1 MRTKDNKMIR
11 IAGEMFSVA
20 TIQNATDKLVLI
32 FFMMH
37 WAVLKVGKN
46 SLLNY
51 VTKWKQRVL
60 YDRLGHGKSDPLDTH
75 WSKATL
81 KRKPIF

>member
-37 WAVLKVGKN
+37 WL
-46 SLLNY
+46 
-51 VTKWKQRVL
+51 
-60 YDRLGHGKSDPLDTH
+60 
-75 WSKATL
+75 
-81 KRKPIF
+81 F